1 MNLTVKARII
11 IGFVAISALLLII
24 SVFSLVNLSSVHD
37 DVEEVNKVAM
47 PTVVGSNTLKATF
60 LNMGRLTFEAYI
72 SEDIPSVETS
82 QTNFNEANQRFD
94 AAYKSLAVTVKND
107 PKLKASL
114 QTVRGQYEEYLS
126 TVNSLYDSHLQYL
139 HKRNEVS
146 SRLMDVEDN
155 ADDAST
161 YLLDFSDADEVAR
174 STKLKKASQ
183 LGSELE
189 TRLLTLMTVTSDY
202 IKTQTLVRADTLSN
216 EVKFAV
222 DAINEQLDAMLA
234 AADGQDN
241 TGMLGDI
248 EGLVN
253 DAIDA
258 VTGSDGIIQLHMA
271 RLELRNQT
279 QQSLSQADKKASE
292 AITELEN
299 LLALTNQKAKSLEEQ
314 VTASVATGT
323 TSVFVIV
330 AISLVVAFFTG
341 MKTVSA
347 ITVPLA
353 KVNELLNI
361 ASSGDL
367 THNLDDSKQD
377 EFGQL
382 AKNCNKLISSL
393 KDLIQGINLRAE
405 QLAAASEQ
413 TSAVTTQ
420 TTKSIQDQKTQIG
433 LVATATTEMHSTSQ
447 LVTQNA
453 ENTLEEIRHADEESN
468 KVRTISLENKTTIE
482 VLARDVDQAA
492 QVINKLHQDSA
503 SIGSILDVIRGIADQ
518 TNLLALNA
526 AIEAARAGE
535 QGRGFAVVAD
545 EVRTLAQRAA
555 QATDEIQ
562 VKIDKF
568 QQDSKSAVSQM
579 ESSRERTTDVVAA
592 TTEIDTLLQN
602 IAEEIAH
609 INDVN
614 TQVAT
619 ATEEQATVV
628 EDISRNINDIS
639 ASSEETLNATQI
651 LVNVSDKLDEL
662 AQELS
667 SEVSRFKL

>member
-1 MNLTVKARII
+1 

-161 YLLDFSDADEVAR
+161 YLLDFSDTDEVAR

-234 AADGQDN
+234 AADGQDS
-241 TGMLGDI
+241 TGMLSDI

-258 VTGSDGIIQLHMA
+258 VTGSDGIIQLHMT
-271 RLELRNQT
+271 RLELRNKT
-279 QQSLSQADKKASE
+279 QQSLSQADNKASE
-292 AITELEN
+292 AINELEN

-323 TSVFVIV
+323 TSVFV
-330 AISLVVAFFTG
+330 
-341 MKTVSA
+341 
-347 ITVPLA
+347 
-353 KVNELLNI
+353 
-361 ASSGDL
+361 
-367 THNLDDSKQD
+367 
-377 EFGQL
+377 
-382 AKNCNKLISSL
+382 
-393 KDLIQGINLRAE
+393 
-405 QLAAASEQ
+405 
-413 TSAVTTQ
+413 
-420 TTKSIQDQKTQIG
+420 
-433 LVATATTEMHSTSQ
+433 
-447 LVTQNA
+447 
-453 ENTLEEIRHADEESN
+453 
-468 KVRTISLENKTTIE
+468 
-482 VLARDVDQAA
+482 
-492 QVINKLHQDSA
+492 
-503 SIGSILDVIRGIADQ
+503 
-518 TNLLALNA
+518 
-526 AIEAARAGE
+526 
-535 QGRGFAVVAD
+535 
-545 EVRTLAQRAA
+545 
-555 QATDEIQ
+555 
-562 VKIDKF
+562 
-568 QQDSKSAVSQM
+568 
-579 ESSRERTTDVVAA
+579 
-592 TTEIDTLLQN
+592 
-602 IAEEIAH
+602 
-609 INDVN
+609 
-614 TQVAT
+614 
-619 ATEEQATVV
+619 
-628 EDISRNINDIS
+628 
-639 ASSEETLNATQI
+639 
-651 LVNVSDKLDEL
+651 
-662 AQELS
+662 
-667 SEVSRFKL
+667 